1 MSTTEKMPVD
11 LAHDSDISS
20 DDETKNA
27 LKLKIQFTPRG
38 FGMTYKCWLMR
49 DGTPVSYVKVG
60 DAEEDGV
67 VDLYEIET
75 RPGCR
80 RMGYAKEILDRV
92 SKALNVEIVHNGG
105 YTPDGLAAIAPMF
118 ESTETLESNPVA
130 DYSPQSFVLDWDRM
144 TPRIG

>member
-1 MSTTEKMPVD
+1 MSTSKQMST
-11 LAHDSDISS
+11 DSVLDSGVSS
-20 DDETKNA
+20 ADKSA

-38 FGMTYKCWLMR
+38 FGMTYNCWLMR

-60 DAEEDGV
+60 DAKEDGV

-92 SKALNVEIVHNGG
+92 SRTLGAEIVHDGG

-118 ESTETLESNPVA
+118 EIAETLESNPVA
-130 DYSPQSFVLDWDRM
+130 EYSPQSFVIDWDKM
-144 TPRIG
+144 IPRFG

>member
-1 MSTTEKMPVD
+1 MSTNERMS
-11 LAHDSDISS
+11 ADSAIETSASNTS
-20 DDETKNA
+20 DST

-38 FGMTYKCWLMR
+38 FGMTYTCWLMR
-49 DGTPVSYVKVG
+49 DRVPVSYVKVG

-92 SKALNVEIVHNGG
+92 SKTLNVEIVHNGG

-118 ESTETLESNPVA
+118 ESAETLESNPVA

>member
-1 MSTTEKMPVD
+1 MSTNEQMST
-11 LAHDSDISS
+11 DSALKADVNSAQNS
-20 DDETKNA
+20 A

-38 FGMTYKCWLMR
+38 FGMTYNCWLMR
-49 DGTPVSYVKVG
+49 DGSPVSYVKVG

-92 SKALNVEIVHNGG
+92 SRTLGAEIVHDGG

-118 ESTETLESNPVA
+118 ESEEMMESNPVA

-144 TPRIG
+144 IPKIG

>member
-1 MSTTEKMPVD
+1 MSTNEQMST
-11 LAHDSDISS
+11 DSALDSGVNS
-20 DDETKNA
+20 ADRST

-38 FGMTYKCWLMR
+38 FGMTYNCWLMR

-60 DAEEDGV
+60 DAEKDGV

-92 SKALNVEIVHNGG
+92 SKTLSVEITHNGG

-118 ESTETLESNPVA
+118 ESAAILESNPVA
-130 DYSPQSFVLDWDRM
+130 DYAPQSSIRDWDRM
-144 TPRIG
+144 IPRIG

>member
-1 MSTTEKMPVD
+1 MSTNEQMST
-11 LAHDSDISS
+11 DSALKADVNSAQNS
-20 DDETKNA
+20 A

-38 FGMTYKCWLMR
+38 FGMTYNCWLMR
-49 DGTPVSYVKVG
+49 NGSPVSYVKVG

-92 SKALNVEIVHNGG
+92 SRTLGAEIVHDGG

-118 ESTETLESNPVA
+118 ESAETLESNPVA
-130 DYSPQSFVLDWDRM
+130 EYSPQSFVLDWDKM
-144 TPRIG
+144 IPRIG